1 MGASVCSI
9 MTEDWIVASLT
20 KTFEGE
26 IRKLVHVIE
35 RMELRIV
42 RMEQLLEVTFSYEG
56 SKPKNH
62 LAKPNTTK
70 EKTRH
75 ITPKKPPQSR
85 KRSMSGADLL
95 LPQPITERPSGV
107 DRLRNRQTKSN
118 RFSSDSTSSGEYP
131 PQASGTQKDSA
142 IISPGMIQEIK
153 KLLHEDSVTLHFM
166 NNYKKIAILHFEK
179 SDTIHKVK
187 HALRGEL
194 METNKLQASIIKRLE
209 LSTERPTSADPVR
222 PLSPDDNL
230 TLSQLGICGNQLVYV
245 TGIDSCGL
253 TYNSPS
259 ILRASSKLQVNPLVR
274 SDTVPTI
281 TPPRQPKARTTKA
294 RGPPSRPSLELSPPP
309 LETSINET
317 GDLDSLSNLLT
328 DFDFDG
334 QSLCLDN
341 STNFGSPFNH
351 NLPSRELRQSLASI
365 GSIPDEDSSQSSEGK
380 RAKRKR
386 SRSRSRSRSRRRRSR
401 ESRESR
407 SKSKK

>member
-1 MGASVCSI
+1 
-9 MTEDWIVASLT
+9 MTEDWIVATLT

-26 IRKLVHVIE
+26 IRKLVSVIE
-35 RMELRIV
+35 RMEVRIE
-42 RMEQLLEVTFSYEG
+42 RMEHLLEVTI
-56 SKPKNH
+56 SKDVKSPV
-62 LAKPNTTK
+62 K
-70 EKTRH
+70 EKVPAKQNGRNRH
-75 ITPKKPPQSR
+75 ATQKKPPSSR

-95 LPQPITERPSGV
+95 LPQPITERPRAV
-107 DRLRNRQTKSN
+107 ERLRARQTKSN
-118 RFSSDSTSSGEYP
+118 RFSSDSSSHSGEFPRYP
-131 PQASGTQKDSA
+131 QPQEIKPNNK

-187 HALRGEL
+187 HCLREEL
-194 METNKLQASIIKRLE
+194 NENNKLCTSVFDRIE
-209 LSTERPTSADPVR
+209 LSMERPTSADPVR

-230 TLSQLGICGNQLVYV
+230 TLGQLEITGNQLVYV

-259 ILRASSKLQVNPLVR
+259 IIRASTKPQPLLVR

-294 RGPPSRPSLELSPPP
+294 RGPASRPSLELSPTPI
-309 LETSINET
+309 ESSVTET

-334 QSLCLDN
+334 QSLCLDS
-341 STNFGSPFNH
+341 STNIGSPFNDD
-351 NLPSRELRQSLASI
+351 LPSRQLRYLASV
-365 GSIPDEDSSQSSEGK
+365 SSSMEEDSQSSESK

-401 ESRESR
+401 EKDR
-407 SKSKK
+407 SKSKR